1 MEKQLNI
8 FPHPYVFANKT
19 IFYYERRSKM
29 QLQSKSLGKTFD
41 FVTFEREENGRVVKI
56 IMHDSLEDVIHN
68 QAEGVNYSYDV
79 ISADRNHSI
88 VKCEMSNKDGSRHI
102 VAIGESVPETLD
114 NDIAQ
119 KYPTLIASQRAFD
132 RAAIRF
138 LNLPGKVLSNVE
150 MSFIDDFMVDDVV
163 EDTPA
168 EKTSSGGIVSS
179 VIVDD
184 SADSF
189 EIGDDTTVDTG
200 FIVDDSDSVV
210 VVEDET
216 DTVVEEE
223 VVVTADP
230 ADDALPFDIE
240 GESTEDESGNYVI
253 TMNGKYANAGLTISE
268 IYKTDASW
276 VEWIADNFKARNPV
290 AEKDVAQIKKFVASK
305 RGA

>member
-1 MEKQLNI
+1 
-8 FPHPYVFANKT
+8 
-19 IFYYERRSKM
+19 M

-68 QAEGVNYSYDV
+68 QAEGVKYSYDV

-138 LNLPGKVLSNVE
+138 LDLPGKVLSNVE
-150 MSFIDDFMVDDVV
+150 MSFIDDLMVDDVV

-168 EKTSSGGIVSS
+168 EKTSTGGIVSS

-189 EIGDDTTVDTG
+189 EIGDDNTVDTG

-216 DTVVEEE
+216 SAVIKDE

-230 ADDALPFDIE
+230 ADDVLPFDIE
-240 GESTEDESGNYVI
+240 GESTDDESGNYVI

>member
-1 MEKQLNI
+1 
-8 FPHPYVFANKT
+8 
-19 IFYYERRSKM
+19 M

-138 LNLPGKVLSNVE
+138 LDLPGKVLSNVE
-150 MSFIDDFMVDDVV
+150 MSFIDDLMVDDVV

>member
-1 MEKQLNI
+1 
-8 FPHPYVFANKT
+8 
-19 IFYYERRSKM
+19 M

-138 LNLPGKVLSNVE
+138 LDLPGKVLSNVE

-168 EKTSSGGIVSS
+168 EKTSTGGIVSS

-216 DTVVEEE
+216 DTVIDEE

-230 ADDALPFDIE
+230 ADDVLPFDID
-240 GESTEDESGNYVI
+240 GENTDDESGNYVI

>member
-1 MEKQLNI
+1 
-8 FPHPYVFANKT
+8 
-19 IFYYERRSKM
+19 M

>member
-1 MEKQLNI
+1 
-8 FPHPYVFANKT
+8 
-19 IFYYERRSKM
+19 M
-29 QLQSKSLGKTFD
+29 QLQSKALNKTFD

-68 QAEGVNYSYDV
+68 QAEGVQYSYDV

-102 VAIGESVPETLD
+102 VAIGESLPETLD

-138 LNLPGKVLSNVE
+138 LDLPGKVLSNVE
-150 MSFIDDFMVDDVV
+150 MSFIDDFMVDDVI
-163 EDTPA
+163 EDTTA
-168 EKTSSGGIVSS
+168 ETTQTSGIVSS

-189 EIGDDTTVDTG
+189 EISDDTDSVDTG
-200 FIVDDSDSVV
+200 FIVNDNDTVV
-210 VVEDET
+210 VVEDEASAT
-216 DTVVEEE
+216 EEE
-223 VVVTADP
+223 IVVTADP

-240 GESTEDESGNYVI
+240 GEDAEDETGNYVI